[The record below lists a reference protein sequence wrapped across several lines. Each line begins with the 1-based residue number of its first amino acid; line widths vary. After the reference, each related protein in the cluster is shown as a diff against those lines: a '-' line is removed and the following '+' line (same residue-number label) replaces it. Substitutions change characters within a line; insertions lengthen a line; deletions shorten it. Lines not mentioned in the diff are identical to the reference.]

1 MEPSHHIL
9 AAVTRNLTG
18 FFVPKNDF
26 LVAIHKV
33 RAGLHAFEDAAKNF
47 RIIDLA
53 HRKAP
58 LTCIGQKRAKFNSA
72 CAYETILIPAGLQTC
87 GVLCSAIAWDKV
99 AAFRGEE
106 ETMPAGG
113 QEKLKVLIRRVAIQK
128 RVREVAQQITRDYK
142 GQKVH
147 LIGVLK
153 GACIF
158 LSDLIRE
165 INLDTSIDFIAV
177 SSYGKGKQSSG
188 QVRVLKDLDS
198 SIEGLNVVLV
208 EDILDTGLTLS
219 YLLRILQQ
227 RKPKSLRVAAL
238 LDKPSRRLK
247 DVKGD
252 YVGFTIPNE
261 FVVGYGLDYAERY
274 RNLKDVCILSLPP
287 E

>member
-1 MEPSHHIL
+1 MS
-9 AAVTRNLTG
+9 V
-18 FFVPKNDF
+18 
-26 LVAIHKV
+26 
-33 RAGLHAFEDAAKNF
+33 
-47 RIIDLA
+47 
-53 HRKAP
+53 
-58 LTCIGQKRAKFNSA
+58 
-72 CAYETILIPAGLQTC
+72 
-87 GVLCSAIAWDKV
+87 
-99 AAFRGEE
+99 
-106 ETMPAGG
+106 GG
-113 QEKLKVLIRRVAIQK
+113 QPKLKKLIRRSAIQK
-128 RVREVAQQITRDYK
+128 RVREVARQITKDFK
-142 GQKVH
+142 GERVH

-158 LSDLIRE
+158 LSDLVRE
-165 INLDTSIDFIAV
+165 IDLDTSIDFMAV

-198 SIEGLNVVLV
+198 SIQGLNVVLV

-219 YLLRILQQ
+219 YLVRILQQ
-227 RKPKSLRVAAL
+227 RKPKVLRIAAL